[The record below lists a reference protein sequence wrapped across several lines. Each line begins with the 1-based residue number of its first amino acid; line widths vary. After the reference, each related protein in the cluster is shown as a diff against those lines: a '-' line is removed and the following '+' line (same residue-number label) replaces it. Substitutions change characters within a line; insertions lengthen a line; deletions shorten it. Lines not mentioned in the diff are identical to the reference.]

1 MPPSNTN
8 AKPAAALQLSF
19 SADNRPNAA
28 ELLDLC
34 RAVNEMTMACG
45 TALNARAISLEQR
58 GSTDSVDFVQLDKT
72 TRKLTA
78 SAMTLAENTATLIS
92 HLAAIVGSAEPRR

>member
-1 MPPSNTN
+1 MPPSNP
-8 AKPAAALQLSF
+8 KPAAELQLSF
-19 SADNRPNAA
+19 ATGSRPNAS

-34 RAVNEMTMACG
+34 KAVNEMTMACG

-58 GSTDSVDFVQLDKT
+58 GSTESVDFVQLDKT

-78 SAMTLAENTATLIS
+78 SAMILAENTATLIS
-92 HLAAIVGSAEPRR
+92 HLAAIIGTHAEPRR